1 MNNSRSVIAVLAVT
15 VSAAWLA
22 YYAAQPPDYPGL
34 VCAKQPVTTL
44 GPARQSAT
52 FAELTAIVK
61 WKRRSARTRTA
72 AYSDWHNARERSLKC
87 HTLRDGSHVRC
98 RVTAM
103 PCRAAWAAASAGA
116 APGT

>member
-1 MNNSRSVIAVLAVT
+1 MNSSRSVVAVLAVT
-15 VSAAWLA
+15 IAAAWLT
-22 YYAAQPPDYPGL
+22 YYVAQPPDYPGL

-44 GPARQSAT
+44 GPARQSAA

-61 WKRRSARTRTA
+61 WKRRSARTRSA
-72 AYSDWHNARERSLKC
+72 AYSDWHNARRRSLKC
-87 HTLRDGSHVRC
+87 HTLTDGNQVRC

-103 PCRAAWAAASAGA
+103 PCRAAWAAMEAAA